1 MEKLNKLSFL
11 KNKIIL
17 FFILS
22 LGILSAFY
30 ALYIANTYGSMD
42 FQYSPTLLF
51 KEKVNPYEYFL
62 YNNNLDRIIGAQYPV
77 YSHATYIF
85 FYFFS
90 FFDYETSR
98 LIWSLINLSI
108 GTIVGIIIGS
118 YCKIDKKY
126 ILIIISLFFL
136 STPFRNCIGNGQT
149 SLLIL
154 LCFCSVFIKHKYL
167 RNFFYGFSYMKYS
180 FMPLLAFAIFF
191 KDGFKSLIISGLFC
205 IIGWI
210 VFSIYLDQ
218 NIIITIF
225 QPLYAGLKGFD
236 DTLTRGDLYSILSNL
251 NFFKASKNHTY
262 FLILIVI
269 LVSLF
274 FGKKISK
281 ITDPI
286 LFLNLMC
293 ISNLMIF
300 GHLIYDYIVL
310 LPTLI
315 YNFKNL
321 NFKRSIISILI
332 IFYFWYGIRFIEYLK
347 MIYLK
352 QEVIVPSSIDLL
364 INFIMLIY
372 LFLLNSKIQS
382 PNLLKTSL

>member
-1 MEKLNKLSFL
+1 MFTVNLMVYFKNKLILYF
-11 KNKIIL
+11 IL
-17 FFILS
+17 F
-22 LGILSAFY
+22 LGILSALY

-51 KEKVNPYEYFL
+51 KEKTNPYEYFL
-62 YNNNLDRIIGAQYPV
+62 YNNNLSRIIGAQYPV

-90 FFDYETSR
+90 FFDYEISR
-98 LIWSLINLSI
+98 LIWSLINFSI
-108 GTIVGIIIGS
+108 GLIVGILITS

-126 ILIIISLFFL
+126 TLLIISLFFL

-154 LCFCSVFIKHKYL
+154 LCFCSVFIKNNYL

-191 KDGFKSLIISGLFC
+191 KNGFKSLIISGLFC
-205 IIGWI
+205 TIGWI
-210 VFSIYLDQ
+210 VFSIYLEQ
-218 NIIITIF
+218 NIFITIF

-236 DTLTRGDLYSILSNL
+236 DTLTRGDLYSILNNF
-251 NFFKASKNHTY
+251 NFFKASKNHNY

-274 FGKKISK
+274 VGKKISK

-300 GHLIYDYIVL
+300 GHLIYDYVVL

-315 YNFKNL
+315 YNFKYF
-321 NFKRSIISILI
+321 NFKKSIISIII

-347 MIYLK
+347 MFYLK
-352 QEVIVPSSIDLL
+352 QEIIVPSSLDLL
-364 INFIMLIY
+364 VNFILLIY
-372 LFLLNSKIQS
+372 LFFLNLRIRS
-382 PNLLKTSL
+382 PNLFKTNL